1 MKKLTTEEKL
11 NKCVEFLKKF
21 EDYEFFEV
29 YGEDED
35 KTYYEASDVDEFKDK
50 IWHLLADISD

>member
-11 NKCVEFLKKF
+11 NKCIEFLKKF

-29 YGEDED
+29 YAEDA
-35 KTYYEASDVDEFKDK
+35 KYYEASDVDEFKDK

>member
-1 MKKLTTEEKL
+1 MNKLTTEEKL
-11 NKCVEFLKKF
+11 NKCIEFLKKF

-29 YGEDED
+29 YAEDA
-35 KTYYEASDVDEFKDK
+35 KYYEASDVDEFKDK